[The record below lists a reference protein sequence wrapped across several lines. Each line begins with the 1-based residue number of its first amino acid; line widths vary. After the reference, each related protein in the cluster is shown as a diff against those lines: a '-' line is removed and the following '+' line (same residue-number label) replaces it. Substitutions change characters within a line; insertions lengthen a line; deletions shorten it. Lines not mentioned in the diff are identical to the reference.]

1 MTVTELARAPVA
13 TEALFNAYHVGWET
27 RNPDLIASLH
37 SADTVFHM
45 HDGSEPVLGREA
57 LCHACQVMFD
67 TYHFTFEMGRRL
79 FGERHWVF
87 EWLMVLDLKD
97 TTGVPF
103 TAKVEM
109 LDIVTLNDNDEVAR
123 KDVYMNGRQAQE
135 AFTRA
140 GIVR

>member
-1 MTVTELARAPVA
+1 MTMTELAPTHA
-13 TEALFNAYHVGWET
+13 TETLFNNYHVGWET

-45 HDGSEPVLGREA
+45 HDGTEPVVGREA
-57 LCHACQVMFD
+57 LRHACVAMFQ
-67 TYHFTFEMGRRL
+67 TYDFTFEMGRRF

-87 EWLMVLDLKD
+87 EWLMVLDLKGLD
-97 TTGVPF
+97 GQPF
-103 TAKVEM
+103 TAKIEM
-109 LDIVTLNDNDEVAR
+109 LDVVTLNDADEVAR

-140 GIVR
+140 GIER

>member
-1 MTVTELARAPVA
+1 MTATEVAPA
-13 TEALFNAYHVGWET
+13 PASTEALFNNYHVGWET
-27 RNPDLIASLH
+27 RNPDLIVSLH
-37 SADTVFHM
+37 SADTVFHL
-45 HDGSEPVLGREA
+45 HDGSEPVVGREA
-57 LCHACQVMFD
+57 LHHACTVMFE

-97 TTGVPF
+97 LEGEPF

-109 LDIVTLNDNDEVAR
+109 LDVVTLNDDDEVAR

-135 AFTRA
+135 AFARA
-140 GIVR
+140 GIAR

>member
-1 MTVTELARAPVA
+1 MNQTELAVTPGH

-45 HDGSEPVLGREA
+45 HDGTEPVKNREA
-57 LCHACQVMFD
+57 LHHACVVMFE

-79 FGERHWVF
+79 FAERHWVF
-87 EWLMVLDLKD
+87 EWLMVLELND
-97 TTGVPF
+97 TAGVPF

-109 LDIVTLNDNDEVAR
+109 LDVVTLNDDDKVAR
-123 KDVYMNGRQAQE
+123 KDVDMNGRQAQE
-135 AFTRA
+135 AYARA